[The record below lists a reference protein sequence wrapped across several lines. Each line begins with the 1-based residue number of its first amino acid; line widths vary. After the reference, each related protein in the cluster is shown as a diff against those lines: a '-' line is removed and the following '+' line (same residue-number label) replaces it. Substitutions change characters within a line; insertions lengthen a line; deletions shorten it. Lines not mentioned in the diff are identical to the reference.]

1 MKGRKRVEPSKKVR
15 HVILLVDASGSMR
28 TPDVDL
34 DLETRKDLWDVKHA
48 KHVHPRT
55 QL

>member
-15 HVILLVDASGSMR
+15 HVILLLDASGSMR

-34 DLETRKDLWDVKHA
+34 DAETRKDL
-48 KHVHPRT
+48 
-55 QL
+55 